1 MWAQR
6 GYRPRQWNENEL
18 GEMIPCSI
26 ITCTS
31 FASNLDLSIGGCA
44 GSSLLQGLFSSC
56 REQGLLSAC
65 GAQASHRRAFSRA
78 AQVLGHL
85 GFSGCSS
92 WSREHEL
99 SSCGTQ
105 SWLLRGMRDL
115 PRSGVEPLS
124 PALAGGF
131 LTTEPPGKLGQ
142 LLSVLQIP
150 CSGR

>member
-1 MWAQR
+1 MNGSYTLLYLQLVEFILSSF
-6 GYRPRQWNENEL
+6 PRSS
-18 GEMIPCSI
+18 PS
-26 ITCTS
+26 TS
-31 FASNLDLSIGGCA
+31 SLLLFGCA
-44 GSSLLQGLFSSC
+44 GSSLLHGLFSSC